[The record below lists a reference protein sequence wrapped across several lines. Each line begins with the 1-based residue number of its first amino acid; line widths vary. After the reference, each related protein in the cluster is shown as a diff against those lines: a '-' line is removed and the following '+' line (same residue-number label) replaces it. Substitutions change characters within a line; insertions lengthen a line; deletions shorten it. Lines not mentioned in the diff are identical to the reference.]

1 MTKQEVNIYEEKH
14 YIVKYKD
21 KYGNERF
28 TAELH
33 EKWIAQQFVKFYKKL
48 MDIKET

>member
-14 YIVKYKD
+14 YIVKHKD

-28 TAELH
+28 VSEFTEKWTAE
-33 EKWIAQQFVKFYKKL
+33 QFVKFYKKL